1 MNEFVRALM
10 MSKFSRVL
18 RMRKISVVLF
28 FCIAW
33 LIVLAGCAQLPKQ
46 VASESGTNS
55 ATADAWQPVRVSASD
70 ADAAEPT
77 TAVGHDGS
85 VYVVWVEHRA
95 DKSGDVMLARFD
107 GEGRRQDA
115 AAVVRVNPQAGI
127 ATAWRGDPPTIAIA
141 QDATIY
147 VGWTARVES
156 PAGHAT
162 DIYLSASHDA
172 GKTFAAPVRVNDDSQ
187 PAVHGMHS
195 LAITDDGRIALAWL
209 DERNV
214 KEPQSS
220 AQASGHHME
229 SNREVFATFST
240 DGGRTFAANQL
251 VAKDACPCCKTALAA
266 AHDGRLYVS
275 WRQVLPDDF
284 RHIAV
289 ASTMDGGRTFSTPVI
304 VSDDHWQ
311 IAGCPVSGSA
321 LAIEHDGALRVLW
334 YSEGSAGAT
343 GLYWSESRDEGRTFS
358 PRGLLASGQAFGTPI
373 ALNAK
378 NDNLAVVWGM
388 SEGASSHLMT
398 AQLDRAGHITTKMNA
413 PDSNLP
419 AAAMSAD
426 GRLFIAYLSKTG
438 DHRSVWLARVD
449 G

>member
-1 MNEFVRALM
+1 
-10 MSKFSRVL
+10 
-18 RMRKISVVLF
+18 MRKISVVLF
-28 FCIAW
+28 FCATC
-33 LIVLAGCAQLPKQ
+33 LIVLADCAQLPKQ
-46 VASESGTNS
+46 VVSKSGTNS
-55 ATADAWQPVRVSASD
+55 ATAEAWQPVRVSASD
-70 ADAAEPT
+70 ADAAEPA

-85 VYVVWVEHRA
+85 VYVAWVEHHA

-107 GEGRRQDA
+107 VEGRRQEGA
-115 AAVVRVNPQAGI
+115 AVRVNTEAGV
-127 ATAWRGDPPTIAIA
+127 ATAWRGDPPTIAVA
-141 QDATIY
+141 PDATIY
-147 VGWTARVES
+147 VGWTGRVES
-156 PAGHAT
+156 PTGHAT
-162 DIYLSASHDA
+162 NIYLSASHDN
-172 GKTFAAPVRVNDDSQ
+172 GRTFAAPVRVNDDSQ

-195 LAITDDGRIALAWL
+195 LAIADDGRIFLAWL

-214 KEPQSS
+214 NEPQSS
-220 AQASGHHME
+220 EQAGGHHME

-289 ASTMDGGRTFSTPVI
+289 ASTTDGGRTFSAPVI

-321 LAIEHDGALRVLW
+321 LAVDLDGALRVLW

-343 GLYWSESRDEGRTFS
+343 GLYWSESRDEGHTFS
-358 PRGLLASGQAFGTPI
+358 PRQLLASGQAFGTPV

-378 NDNLAVVWGM
+378 DNLAVVCGM

-398 AQLDRAGHITTKMNA
+398 AQLDRAGHIATKTNP

-419 AAAMSAD
+419 SAAMSAD